1 LHLLRF
7 ALPDLADESIP
18 QTESKKSVLAT
29 FLIGLREGLEAA
41 LVVGILIAY
50 LTKIGRRDVLP
61 RVWIGI
67 ALAIG
72 LALSIG
78 AVLTFGAYELT
89 STGQE
94 AIGGFFSL
102 VAVAMVTW
110 MIFWMQKTARNMKK
124 HLEGGLDR
132 ALAMGGLWALVLVGF
147 VSVSREGIEA
157 ALLLWSMAQSFGDTP
172 TALLGALLGIVVAA
186 FLGWLLAK
194 GMLKLDLRRFF
205 QWTSAFLV
213 FVAAGVL
220 AYAVKD
226 LQEAGILPGP
236 FSALAPIDP
245 ATGDVAVGL
254 AGFPFGWAFDIST
267 VIHPGDPLAVILQ
280 ATVGFMPQMSW
291 LQVIAWVLYM
301 AIVGGFFV
309 RGLRRARPRTAPATT
324 TGAAHP
330 VAGSTAPRT
339 AAPQTDA
346 PLAAAQTPAP
356 KTAGPQAAA
365 LAEGAS

>member
-7 ALPDLADESIP
+7 ALPDLADASHPE
-18 QTESKKSVLAT
+18 TESKIAVLAT

-67 ALAIG
+67 ALAIV
-72 LALSIG
+72 LALTIG
-78 AVLTFGAYELT
+78 GVLTFGAYELT
-89 STGQE
+89 STAQE
-94 AIGGFFSL
+94 AIGGIFSL

-213 FVAAGVL
+213 VVAAGVL

-226 LQEAGILPGP
+226 LQEARILPGP
-236 FSALAPIDP
+236 YSALAPIDP
-245 ATGDVAVGL
+245 ATGDVAVGW
-254 AGFPFGWAFDIST
+254 AAFPFGWAFDVST
-267 VIHPGDPLAVILQ
+267 IMHPGEPLAVILQ

-291 LQVIAWVLYM
+291 LQVVAWVLYM
-301 AIVGGFFV
+301 AIVGGFFL
-309 RGLRRARPRTAPATT
+309 RGLRRARPKTASVQKAE
-324 TGAAHP
+324 AAQP
-330 VAGSTAPRT
+330 VARSTAPQT
-339 AAPQTDA
+339 TAPQTVA
-346 PLAAAQTPAP
+346 SQTVASQ
-356 KTAGPQAAA
+356 TVASQTAA
-365 LAEGAS
+365 LAEGDS